1 MSRELASGSVASVS
15 LSKSRKQVT
24 KVLSTGQKIALT
36 PQDERTLK
44 TIYDYLS
51 GYSKRMMVESLVE
64 IKKREVEQLKSEI
77 PPGAKLLMKERANAL
92 YGTNNFP
99 SGNDD
104 SIKKES
110 DPEKADGEKK
120 VDDYYKAREQLLK
133 AEERLKTY
141 MSVDHKIGFKDLDAV
156 VRSLGKVL
164 HKRQIDVSKT
174 LVTVSS
180 YGLWYFYLRNNPVY
194 VPSFFFSK

>member
-1 MSRELASGSVASVS
+1 MTTEDRGSLIHNQQQVMSRELASGSTASVS
-15 LSKSRKQVT
+15 LSKSRKLVN

-51 GYSKRMMVESLVE
+51 GYSKRMLVESLVE
-64 IKKREVEQLKSEI
+64 VKKREVEQLKSEI

-99 SGNDD
+99 STTNDD

-164 HKRQIDVSKT
+164 HKRQIDVSI
-174 LVTVSS
+174 
-180 YGLWYFYLRNNPVY
+180 
-194 VPSFFFSK
+194 

>member
-1 MSRELASGSVASVS
+1 MSRELASGSTASVS
-15 LSKSRKQVT
+15 LSKSRKQVAKT
-24 KVLSTGQKIALT
+24 LSTGQKIALT

-92 YGTNNFP
+92 YGTNNFSVP
-99 SGNDD
+99 VNDE

-120 VDDYYKAREQLLK
+120 VDEYYKAREQLLK

-164 HKRQIDVSKT
+164 HKRQIDVS
-174 LVTVSS
+174 
-180 YGLWYFYLRNNPVY
+180 RNIFI
-194 VPSFFFSK
+194 SFSTSI